1 MEMGLKIF
9 SGSANIGL
17 ASEIASLA
25 GVSLGKMECAR
36 FSDGETR
43 ISIEDNVRGSDV
55 FIIQPTTPPVN
66 ESVMELLIIIDAL
79 RRASAGRITA
89 VMPYYGYARQ
99 DRKSEPR
106 VPITAK
112 LIANL
117 ITAAGAKRILALDLH
132 AGQIQGFFDIPVD
145 HLYATPVFLEHFKDR
160 SNIVVVSPDAGGVER
175 ARAFAKRMNSELAIV
190 DKRRPKP
197 NQSEILN
204 LIGDVEGKKAVIVD
218 DIVDT
223 AGTIVQVAS
232 LLKKKG
238 AKEVVCVCTHAILSG
253 EAKSRVENSEISEI
267 ITTDTV
273 HHAVMPP
280 RVVTLSVAGL
290 LADAIKRIHANES
303 VSSLFV

>member
-1 MEMGLKIF
+1 MDLELKIF
-9 SGSANIGL
+9 SGSANFELSSDI
-17 ASEIASLA
+17 SRHA
-25 GVSLGKMECAR
+25 GVPLGKMEAAR

-43 ISIEDNVRGSDV
+43 ISIDDNVRGSDV
-55 FIIQPTTPPVN
+55 FIIQPTAPPVN

-117 ITAAGAKRILALDLH
+117 ITAAGAKRVLALDLH
-132 AGQIQGFFDIPVD
+132 AAQIQGFFDIPVD
-145 HLYATPVFLEHFKDR
+145 HLYATPVFLEYFKDH

-175 ARAFAKRMNSELAIV
+175 ARAFGKRMNSELAIV

-197 NQSEILN
+197 NHSEILN

-223 AGTIVQVAS
+223 AGTIVQVAA
-232 LLKKKG
+232 LLKKNG
-238 AKEVVCVCTHAILSG
+238 AKEILCVCTHAILSG
-253 EAKSRVENSEISEI
+253 DAKAKIEDSAISKI
-267 ITTDTV
+267 ITTDTIY
-273 HHAVMPP
+273 HAQLPP
-280 RVVTLSVAGL
+280 KILKLSVAGL

>member
-1 MEMGLKIF
+1 MDLELKIF
-9 SGSANIGL
+9 SGSANPEL
-17 ASEIASLA
+17 STSIARLA
-25 GVSLGKMECAR
+25 GVPLGKMESSR
-36 FSDGETR
+36 FSDGESR

-106 VPITAK
+106 VPITSK

-117 ITAAGAKRILALDLH
+117 ITAAGANRVLALDLH

-145 HLYATPVFLEHFKDR
+145 HLYATPVFLEYFKDR
-160 SNIVVVSPDAGGVER
+160 SNTVVVSPDAGGVER
-175 ARAFAKRMNSELAIV
+175 ARAFGKRMNSELAIV

-197 NQSEILN
+197 NQSEVLN
-204 LIGDVEGKKAVIVD
+204 LIGDVEGKRAVIVD
-218 DIVDT
+218 DMVDT
-223 AGTIVQVAS
+223 AGTIVQVAG

-238 AKEVVCVCTHAILSG
+238 AKEVLCVCTHAILSG
-253 EAKSRVENSEISEI
+253 EAKEKIEKSEISKI
-267 ITTDTV
+267 ITTDTIY
-273 HHAVMPP
+273 HAQLPP
-280 RVVTLSVAGL
+280 KITKLSVAGL

>member
-1 MEMGLKIF
+1 MDFKLKIF
-9 SGSANIGL
+9 AGNSNIEL
-17 ASEIASLA
+17 AKAIAAATGTSL
-25 GVSLGKMECAR
+25 VKMEDTT

-43 ISIEDNVRGSDV
+43 ISIEENVRGADCFV
-55 FIIQPTTPPVN
+55 IQPTCPPVN

-117 ITAAGAKRILALDLH
+117 LTAAGAGRILTLDLH

-145 HLYATPVFLEHFKDR
+145 HLYATPVFLEYFKDKK
-160 SNIVVVSPDAGGVER
+160 NIVVVSPDAGGVER
-175 ARAFAKRMNSELAIV
+175 ARAFAKRLNADLAIV

-197 NQSEILN
+197 NQSEIMN
-204 LIGDVEGKKAVIVD
+204 LIGDVAGRNAIIVD

-223 AGTIVQVAS
+223 AGTLVQVAD

-238 AKEVVCVCTHAILSG
+238 ALEVTAVCTHAVLSG
-253 EAKSRVENSEISEI
+253 LAAEKIEKSVLDKLI
-267 ITTDTV
+267 ITDTISHKELPQKIV
-273 HHAVMPP
+273 K
-280 RVVTLSVAGL
+280 LSVAKL
-290 LADAIKRIHANES
+290 LADAISRIHNNES

>member
-1 MEMGLKIF
+1 ME
-9 SGSANIGL
+9 SS
-17 ASEIASLA
+17 
-25 GVSLGKMECAR
+25 R
-36 FSDGETR
+36 FSDGESR

-106 VPITAK
+106 VPITSK

-117 ITAAGAKRILALDLH
+117 ITAAGANRVLALDLH

-145 HLYATPVFLEHFKDR
+145 HLYAAPVFLEYFKDR
-160 SNIVVVSPDAGGVER
+160 SNTVVVSPDAGGVER
-175 ARAFAKRMNSELAIV
+175 ARAFGKRMNSELAIV
-190 DKRRPKP
+190 DKRRPRP
-197 NQSEILN
+197 NQSEVLN
-204 LIGDVEGKKAVIVD
+204 LIGDVEGKRAVIVD
-218 DIVDT
+218 DMVDT
-223 AGTIVQVAS
+223 AGTIVQVAA

-238 AKEVVCVCTHAILSG
+238 AKEVICVCTHAILSG
-253 EAKSRVENSEISEI
+253 DAKEKIEKSEISKI
-267 ITTDTV
+267 ITTDTIY
-273 HHAVMPP
+273 HKQLPP
-280 RVVTLSVAGL
+280 KILKLSVAGL